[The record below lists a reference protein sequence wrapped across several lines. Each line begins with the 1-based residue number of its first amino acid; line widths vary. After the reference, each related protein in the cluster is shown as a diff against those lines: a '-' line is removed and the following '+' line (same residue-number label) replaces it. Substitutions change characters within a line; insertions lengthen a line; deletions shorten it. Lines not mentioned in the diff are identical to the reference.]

1 MGYFR
6 RTAARDQVATASYV
20 TYYLPFIAVTLRK
33 KTHFGSMA
41 ILSFPFDKPTWILM
55 LLLYVCIALI
65 NLFNVKNRIVE
76 ISQIHQIILGLPVNN
91 VPEMSSKRIRF
102 LTMLL
107 TTFILRSVYQS
118 LLFHL
123 FRTHFY
129 ETPPLTM
136 EGLIENRYNAVCSE
150 LSVRFLLDVPQ
161 IKNKSLPLIVIYNA
175 NEMFPLYF
183 LELNKDKKFVAI
195 TNFEFTMFYS
205 LTILSFDNALQL
217 LPINVN
223 EQQIGF
229 YFVKHSYLVD
239 RFNEYILTFQQ
250 AGLLLK
256 WKEWYNFEYFVTT
269 TKSVT
274 AYDKVL
280 LINLEHLLGF
290 FTVMLLLHALAAVLF
305 GLEMLSKRLKW
316 LQRFF

>member
-1 MGYFR
+1 
-6 RTAARDQVATASYV
+6 
-20 TYYLPFIAVTLRK
+20 
-33 KTHFGSMA
+33 MA
-41 ILSFPFDKPTWILM
+41 ILTFPFDKPTWSLM
-55 LLLYVCIALI
+55 LLLYVFIALI
-65 NLFNVKNRIVE
+65 NIFNVKNRIVE
-76 ISQIHQIILGLPVNN
+76 NSQIHQIILGLPVKN

-102 LTMLL
+102 LTLL
-107 TTFILRSVYQS
+107 FSTFILRSIYQS

-136 EGLIENRYNAVCSE
+136 EGLIENRFNAVCSE
-150 LSVRFLLDVPQ
+150 LSVRFLLNVPQ
-161 IKNKSLPLIVIYNA
+161 IKDRSLPLIVIYNA
-175 NEMFPLYF
+175 NEMFPLYY

-195 TNFEFTMFYS
+195 TNFEFTMFYALS
-205 LTILSFDNALQL
+205 ILSFDNALQL

-239 RFNEYILTFQQ
+239 RFNDYILSFQQ

-269 TKSVT
+269 SKSVT
-274 AYDKVL
+274 AYDNVL

-290 FTVMLLLHALAAVLF
+290 FTVMLFVYALATVFF
-305 GLEMLSKRLKW
+305 GLEVLSKRFKCF
-316 LQRFF
+316 QRFF